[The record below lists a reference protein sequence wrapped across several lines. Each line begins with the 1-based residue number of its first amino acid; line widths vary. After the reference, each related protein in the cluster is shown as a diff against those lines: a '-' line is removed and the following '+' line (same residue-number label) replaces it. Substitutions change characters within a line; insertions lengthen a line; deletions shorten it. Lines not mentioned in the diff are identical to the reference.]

1 MASRHSIDLTIEGAE
16 EIAPAPPVEEESAPA
31 AKRRRKS
38 ELDDLLVGRE
48 AELHQ
53 PEAERRKSS
62 RLDGVRNSNRL
73 QQKAL
78 NGYKA
83 ALSEAEQIQSRLF
96 RKLEAVEGKLDRT
109 EEELKELKRASGKA
123 SAGVMKKAPSSKK
136 LLKEQLEKL
145 KAENKEHRAAIKQ
158 HKEMLLAQGQASTVE
173 ADAGA
178 EAVPPL
184 DKSKCKG
191 KAVEV
196 AGSSSASADASEAE
210 GSAAAMVDDLK
221 KQLAE

>member
-1 MASRHSIDLTIEGAE
+1 MATSSTGQSIDLTIDIEGAE
-16 EIAPAPPVEEESAPA
+16 EIAPAPPVEESAPA

-38 ELDDLLVGRE
+38 ELDDLVVGRE
-48 AELHQ
+48 AEL

-62 RLDGVRNSNRL
+62 RLDGVEHR
-73 QQKAL
+73 AEI

-136 LLKEQLEKL
+136 LKEQLEKL
-145 KAENKEHRAAIKQ
+145 KAENKAHRATIKQ
-158 HKEMLLAQGQASTVE
+158 HKEMLLAQGHASTVE
-173 ADAGA
+173 AHAGA
-178 EAVPPL
+178 EAATPL
-184 DKSKCKG
+184 DKSKSKG
-191 KAVEV
+191 KGYK
-196 AGSSSASADASEAE
+196 GSFRGE
-210 GSAAAMVDDLK
+210 GFNGQGLQGK
-221 KQLAE
+221 GKGPH